1 MTTQEMATL
10 DQEQTWVR
18 AAQQGDAAAFRCLV
32 DCYDRRVLY
41 FVLRFLPDHHHA
53 LDVMQEVWLALFRR
67 LPLLRA
73 PGAFRVWLYQIA
85 HDQVVSLLRRQRR
98 QEKLQESLAG
108 HCADD
113 VEDNHE
119 VVFDRAELIHKALD
133 FLSPEHREV
142 LVLRFLEGL
151 SLEEIAEALRCRLGT
166 VKSRLHY
173 AKRILRQEVERLSH
187 E

>member
-1 MTTQEMATL
+1 MSTEAMDTA
-10 DQEQTWVR
+10 DQEQAWVR

-41 FVLRFLPDHHHA
+41 FVLRFLPDSHQA

-67 LPLLRA
+67 LPFLRA

-98 QEKLQESLAG
+98 QARMQEELAA
-108 HCADD
+108 HFADPL
-113 VEDNHE
+113 EGNHE
-119 VVFDRAELIHKALD
+119 IAFDQAELVHKALD
-133 FLSPEHREV
+133 RLSPEHREV
-142 LVLRFLEGL
+142 LVLRFLEEL
-151 SLEEIAEALRCRLGT
+151 TLEEIAEVLRCQLGT

-173 AKRILRQEVERLSH
+173 AKRSLRQQVERLSH

>member
-1 MTTQEMATL
+1 MSTEAMATV

-41 FVLRFLPDHHHA
+41 FVLRFLPDSHQA
-53 LDVMQEVWLALFRR
+53 LDVMQEVWLAMFRR
-67 LPLLRA
+67 LPALRA

-85 HDQVVSLLRRQRR
+85 HDQVVSLLRRQFR
-98 QEKLQESLAG
+98 QEKVQEKLAD
-108 HCADD
+108 HFADP
-113 VEDNHE
+113 VEANHE
-119 VVFDRAELIHKALD
+119 SAFDQAELVHKALD
-133 FLSPEHREV
+133 LLSPEHREV
-142 LVLRFLEGL
+142 LVLRFLEDL

-173 AKRILRQEVERLSH
+173 AKRRLRQQVERLSH